1 MMPALVDGSA
11 FRQQPD
17 EYSNRNDK
25 RGG

>member
-1 MMPALVDGSA
+1 MPALVDGSA
-11 FRQQPD
+11 FHQRPD